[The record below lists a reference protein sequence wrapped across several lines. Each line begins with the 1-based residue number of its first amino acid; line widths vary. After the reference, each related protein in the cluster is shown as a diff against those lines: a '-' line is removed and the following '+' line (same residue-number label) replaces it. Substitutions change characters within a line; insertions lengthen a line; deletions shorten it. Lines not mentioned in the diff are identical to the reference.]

1 MAYKDGSLLLQPEVA
16 GLFDK
21 VSEISFELAVLLPST
36 KVLRLFLK
44 QRVHHLFG
52 LLFFSRWQP
61 RPPFFP
67 WASCLAW
74 LQERARGV
82 FLTEVPSSQRMLVCV
97 QLT

>member
-52 LLFFSRWQP
+52 LLFFHDGSRGHLFSLGP
-61 RPPFFP
+61 
-67 WASCLAW
+67 
-74 LQERARGV
+74 
-82 FLTEVPSSQRMLVCV
+82 LVLLGCRRE
-97 QLT
+97 LEAYS